1 MAGKILIP
9 IVTAFQSAGIKDAT
23 RQLDL
28 FGKKISGISSMGGK
42 LKGALSLGAIGG
54 GAFSFFKS
62 AITEAKNYQREM
74 NALNT
79 IFGASAPEMQMFAQN
94 AAKIGLSTAQAAKAS
109 TFLGSVLKQ
118 SGMPMAD
125 TIENTKKLVGLASDL
140 ATVYGYDV
148 SEALSG
154 MTALFRGEYDPIE
167 KFGVAMKQAEV
178 NTLLAARG
186 QSHLTG
192 QAKLYAQQIARLD
205 LLMQRSA
212 DSSGAF
218 AAGQGTL
225 FVEQQNLNVAY
236 KNFQAIIAQAVVPS
250 IAKLMGALSDLV
262 TQNQDSLTSLFKG
275 IGELVSAFVQT
286 IADNKQDIKEFV
298 DFIVRLVDVATEGAI
313 LVARYAKAIISVGLA
328 YAAVNIGMKAYAVL
342 APVVTALTYAANGG
356 LVAMSYAL
364 GVVVTEMTILT
375 AGVGLLIAGLVALG
389 IIANDSGSELNV
401 LKKAAKDVGVTVENG
416 FNRGARRAGDYYDQI
431 QDNIDI
437 INSMNDAEERRFLQR
452 HNEHLQE
459 MDDLEEAA
467 AVAKEL
473 AEKIAD
479 FKKSIAE
486 TIKGFLPAEFIKKEI
501 GVFEK
506 AVVDSLDKINKE
518 IDGAVDDG
526 VLGEASAKA
535 LKKYAKDE
543 AKVLSEIAGRRDKLS
558 KRYSMAKSLMA
569 EIKDTVIGFGNLA
582 TIVSDVS
589 ADVTTTTTKMI
600 GKFTSGLMM
609 ADKQLVSAGAIIDKY
624 KDIVGRARSF
634 KDDLEKL
641 QGLNLNKTLLNQ
653 ILGGGLDSGATAA
666 AALAEGGQAAVD
678 ELNSLF
684 AELSSLGTGLGES
697 TAQMLYG
704 TGVALGD
711 GLLNGILS
719 ADKKLRDAGTYLAK
733 AFDKSFKAAI
743 NTGNTAGLSVDTSVM
758 DSINSTSSM
767 TGIGAASVSGR
778 PRQFVVNVTAGIG
791 TDGAA
796 VGKIIVDSIKKYER
810 ASGQVFA
817 TV

>member
-23 RQLDL
+23 KQLDL
-28 FGKKISGISSMGGK
+28 FGKKISGISSMGSK

-62 AITEAKNYQREM
+62 AITEARNYQREM

-79 IFGASAPEMQMFAQN
+79 IFGESAPEMQAFAKG
-94 AAKIGLSTAQAAKAS
+94 AASIGLSTAQAAKAS

-118 SGMPMAD
+118 SGMPMGD
-125 TIENTKKLVGLASDL
+125 TIANTKKLVGLASDL

-236 KNFQAIIAQAVVPS
+236 KNFQAIIAQAVIPS
-250 IAKLMGALSDLV
+250 LAKLMGAISDLV
-262 TQNQDSLTSLFKG
+262 VQNQDSLTELFKG
-275 IGELVSAFVQT
+275 IGEFASALVQT

-298 DFIVRLVDVATEGAI
+298 DIIVRLVSSATDGAI
-313 LVARYAKAIISVGLA
+313 LIARYAKAIISVGLA
-328 YAAVNIGMKAYAVL
+328 YAAVNVGMKLYAVL
-342 APVVTALTYAANGG
+342 APIVTALTYAANGG

-389 IIANDSGSELNV
+389 VIANDSSNELNV
-401 LKKAAKDVGVTVENG
+401 LKKAAKEVGITVENG

-431 QDNIDI
+431 QNNIDI
-437 INSMNDAEERRFLQR
+437 ISKMNDVEEARFLQR

-459 MDDLEEAA
+459 MADLEEAA
-467 AVAKEL
+467 AIAEEL
-473 AEKIAD
+473 AAKIAK

-486 TIKGFLPAEFIKKEI
+486 TIKGFLPAEFIKREI

-506 AVVDSLDKINKE
+506 AVGDSLDKINKE
-518 IDGAVDDG
+518 IDGAVNDG
-526 VLGEASAKA
+526 VLGESSAKA

-558 KRYSMAKSLMA
+558 KRYSMAKALMA

-582 TIVSDVS
+582 NIVNEVSDNV
-589 ADVTTTTTKMI
+589 ATTTTRMI
-600 GKFTSGLMM
+600 GKFTESITTTG
-609 ADKQLVSAGAIIDKY
+609 KQLVSAGGIIDKY
-624 KDIVGRARSF
+624 RDIVGRTKLF

-641 QGLNLNKTLLNQ
+641 QGMNLNETLFNQ

-666 AALAEGGQAAVD
+666 AALAQGGQAAVD

-704 TGVALGD
+704 TGVDMAD
-711 GLLNGILS
+711 GLLAGILS

-743 NTGNTAGLSVDTSVM
+743 NSGNSTGLKVDTSVM
-758 DSINSTSSM
+758 ESINTASSM
-767 TGIGAASVSGR
+767 TGFGAASVSQ
-778 PRQFVVNVTAGIG
+778 PRQFVVNVNAGIG
-791 TDGAA
+791 TDGPA
-796 VGKIIVDSIKKYER
+796 VGKAVVDIIKKYER
-810 ASGQVFA
+810 TSGKVWA
-817 TV
+817 TA

>member
-23 RQLDL
+23 KQLDL
-28 FGKKISGISSMGGK
+28 FGKKISGISSMGSK

-62 AITEAKNYQREM
+62 AITEARNYQREM

-79 IFGASAPEMQMFAQN
+79 IFGESAPEMQAFAKG
-94 AAKIGLSTAQAAKAS
+94 AASIGLSTAQAAKAS

-118 SGMPMAD
+118 SGMPMGD
-125 TIENTKKLVGLASDL
+125 TIANTKKLVGLASDL

-236 KNFQAIIAQAVVPS
+236 KNFQAIIAQAVIPS
-250 IAKLMGALSDLV
+250 LAKLMGAISDLV
-262 TQNQDSLTSLFKG
+262 VQNQDSLTELFKG
-275 IGELVSAFVQT
+275 IGEFASALVQT

-298 DFIVRLVDVATEGAI
+298 DIIVRLVSSATDGAI
-313 LVARYAKAIISVGLA
+313 LIARYAKAIISVGLA
-328 YAAVNIGMKAYAVL
+328 YAAVNVGMKLYAVL
-342 APVVTALTYAANGG
+342 APIVTALTYAANGG

-389 IIANDSGSELNV
+389 VIANDSSNELNV
-401 LKKAAKDVGVTVENG
+401 LKKAAKEVGITVENG

-431 QDNIDI
+431 QNNIDI
-437 INSMNDAEERRFLQR
+437 ISKMNDVEEARFLQR

-459 MDDLEEAA
+459 MADLEEAA
-467 AVAKEL
+467 AIAEEL
-473 AEKIAD
+473 ADKIAK

-486 TIKGFLPAEFIKKEI
+486 TIKGFLPAEFIKREI

-506 AVVDSLDKINKE
+506 AVGDSLGKINEE

-526 VLGEASAKA
+526 VLGASSAKA

-558 KRYSMAKSLMA
+558 KRYSMAKALMA

-582 TIVSDVS
+582 NIVNEVSDNV
-589 ADVTTTTTKMI
+589 ATTTTRMI
-600 GKFTSGLMM
+600 GKFTESITTTG
-609 ADKQLVSAGAIIDKY
+609 KQLVSAGGIIDKY
-624 KDIVGRARSF
+624 RDIVGRTKLF

-641 QGLNLNKTLLNQ
+641 QGMNLNETLFNQ

-666 AALAEGGQAAVD
+666 AALAQGGQAAVD

-704 TGVALGD
+704 TGVDMAD
-711 GLLNGILS
+711 GLLAGILS

-743 NTGNTAGLSVDTSVM
+743 NSGNTTGLKVDTSVM
-758 DSINSTSSM
+758 ESINTAASM
-767 TGIGAASVSGR
+767 TGFGAASVSQ
-778 PRQFVVNVTAGIG
+778 PRQFVVNVNAGIG
-791 TDGAA
+791 TDGPA
-796 VGKIIVDSIKKYER
+796 VGKAVVDIIKKYER
-810 ASGQVFA
+810 TSGKVWA
-817 TV
+817 TA